1 MYSIVKWFLLAEW
14 KKFVIPLT
22 LEDLLDVKFEV
33 EQNKVQ
39 GFSLNYRT
47 KIGESF
53 FEVYRVDS
61 AHGFLHE
68 QRYWLTPEPIPIPTM
83 GKDLNDVF
91 NFYLDQIRQ
100 NFGRYKKYYLDRME
114 MR

>member
-1 MYSIVKWFLLAEW
+1 MVCLGKW

-22 LEDLLDVKFEV
+22 KTDLLDVKLEV
-33 EQNKVQ
+33 EKNKVQ

-53 FEVYRVDS
+53 FAVYRVDT

-68 QRYWLTPEPIPIPTM
+68 QRYWLTPEPIPIPAM
-83 GKDLNDVF
+83 GKELNDIF
-91 NFYLDQIRQ
+91 NFYLGQIKQ
-100 NFGRYKKYYLDRME
+100 NFERYKNYYFDRMK